1 MHVCLVRPPSIISA
15 VSYIGSLTPPIG
27 LAYLAGS
34 LRAAGHRV
42 TIVDGVGEDPMRA
55 HPLPPDNLLV
65 ARGLDFDSVAA
76 RIPADCDLIGI
87 SVMFSSEWPSIRPL
101 VRLIGQRF
109 PHVPYV
115 GGGEH
120 FTAAAELS
128 LGECPELQALVI
140 GEGEETIVEIAAA
153 VAANRP
159 LAEVAGLV
167 LRGADGG
174 FVHTPR
180 RGRIRAIDAIPEPAW
195 DLVPLENYLSNGLTY
210 GVARGR
216 SMPMLASRGC
226 PYQCT
231 FCSNPAMWGTRWI
244 ARSPALLVDEIER
257 YKRQYGIANVD
268 FYDLTAIVKRAWIL
282 EFCKLLV
289 ERGVDITWQLPSG
302 TRSEAIDREVAHWL
316 YKAGCR
322 NMNYAPESGSL
333 RTLDAIR
340 KRVDLDRLVAS
351 LKGCVAEGLNI
362 KINVILG
369 LPDETV
375 GDMLKTQLFLVRLS
389 WHGAHD
395 VSVGAFAP
403 YPGSE
408 LYGQL
413 VRDGVIEH
421 SDDYFRRLA
430 YVDISQVR
438 SYCRAISGP
447 ALKRWVWAAF
457 AVFYGTNYL
466 FRPWRVV
473 RTLRNVLTNRHESR
487 GEMALGQLLARLRL
501 VKAAK

>member
-15 VSYIGSLTPPIG
+15 LSYIGSLTPPIG

-42 TIVDGVGEDPMRA
+42 TLIDGVGENPMHA
-55 HPLPPDNLLV
+55 TPLPPDNMLV
-65 ARGLDFDSVAA
+65 ARGLSFDEVVE
-76 RIPADCDLIGI
+76 RIPADADLIGI

-101 VRLIGQRF
+101 VRMVGRKF
-109 PHVPYV
+109 PHIPYV

-120 FTAAAELS
+120 FTAAPDLS
-128 LGECPELQALVI
+128 LAECPEIGVLVI
-140 GEGEETIVEIAAA
+140 GEGEEAMVEIADA
-153 VAANRP
+153 VAAGRP
-159 LAEVAGLV
+159 LDDIAGLV
-167 LRGADGG
+167 LRAPDGSLRR
-174 FVHTPR
+174 TPR
-180 RGRIRAIDAIPEPAW
+180 RGRIRAIDQIPEPAW

-231 FCSNPAMWGTRWI
+231 FCSNAAMWGTRWI
-244 ARSPALLVDEIER
+244 ARDPTLLVDEIER
-257 YKRQYGIANVD
+257 HKSRYAISNVD
-268 FYDLTAIVKRAWIL
+268 FYDLTAIVKRTWIL
-282 EFCKLLV
+282 DFCKLMV
-289 ERGVDITWQLPSG
+289 ARGIDITWQLPSG

-333 RTLDAIR
+333 RTLTAIR
-340 KRVDLDRLVAS
+340 KKVDLNRLLDS
-351 LKGCVAEGLNI
+351 LRGCVAEGLNI
-362 KINVILG
+362 KINIILG
-369 LPDETV
+369 LPDETP
-375 GDMLKTQLFLVRLS
+375 GDMLRTLLFLVRLS
-389 WHGAHD
+389 WAGAHD

-408 LYGQL
+408 LYEQL
-413 VRDGVIEH
+413 VKDGVIEH

-430 YVDISQVR
+430 YVDISEVR
-438 SYCRAISGP
+438 SYCRTVSAK

-466 FRPWRVV
+466 FRPWRAW

-501 VKAAK
+501 VSSAK